1 MAHPLEAA
9 TLAVVKEQE
18 NFKKQIASLTEGMRN
33 LERELD
39 KREGE
44 IEELQ
49 RTLVASQERHDRE
62 LMTAQ
67 DRSDHYLRWN
77 TELTRQLHNINMFV
91 QDAMQQARVEV
102 DNRGIEAERKIKQLT
117 SEFKKDAGIDLNDL
131 ESEILQQGIREI
143 RESYENC

>member
-18 NFKKQIASLTEGMRN
+18 NFKKQIATLTEGMRN

-49 RTLVASQERHDRE
+49 RQLNAS
-62 LMTAQ
+62 Q

-91 QDAMQQARVEV
+91 QDAMQQARIEV
-102 DNRGIEAERKIKQLT
+102 DNRGSEAEQKIKQLT
-117 SEFKKDAGIDLNDL
+117 SEFKKDAGIDLDDL
-131 ESEILQQGIREI
+131 ESEILQQGIKKQGKPAKSVDKMEPAI
-143 RESYENC
+143 